1 MGNCSIAF
9 FVCVRP
15 TEGMYIP
22 HAHSHICCHHNHRHY
37 YFGVSSRINKSMN
50 RKRKKIHN
58 QAKNKMRK
66 KPTHKTKITIAI
78 VHIANQRLFTFT
90 NSDFSIPFF
99 ALVMSFPWLCELNSF
114 VDRFVSFRCAQIY
127 YVNLDWGPLLLL
139 HGIFKSH
146 IVCYSR
152 DDCMQWT
159 RFFLL
164 FFL

>member
-1 MGNCSIAF
+1 
-9 FVCVRP
+9 
-15 TEGMYIP
+15 
-22 HAHSHICCHHNHRHY
+22 
-37 YFGVSSRINKSMN
+37 MN
-50 RKRKKIHN
+50 RKQQKKHN

-90 NSDFSIPFF
+90 NSDFFIPFF
-99 ALVMSFPWLCELNSF
+99 ALVMFFPWLCELNSF

-127 YVNLDWGPLLLL
+127 YVNLDWGPLLAL

-159 RFFLL
+159 RFFLS
-164 FFL
+164 FFC